1 MNKSTEYITN
11 DFLNKSELGIRFLLS
26 VVAIIIIVLIG
37 FSVYY
42 WGLPDC

>member
-11 DFLNKSELGIRFLLS
+11 DFLNKSESGIRFLLS

-42 WGLPDC
+42 WGFPDC